1 MVDAIITSGFFGLK
15 HDVKIWCKGMPA
27 GQYLQYQYNP
37 EYYEEPER
45 IEYESDKTTTENFKV
60 GTWYYNAQNVY
71 EEARRLGMPC
81 LFIYSL
87 WGCGPCAI
95 YQKKLWNNEEFQE
108 WFKKQKFLLCGLECE
123 QQPMYDKHL
132 RFLVDNVSVNAK
144 NFAKEDQGETYESKP
159 VNALGAKFRRYAV
172 GNSTASTLMT
182 PVLIFMDENGDCWDY
197 SYHNLAL
204 DIRRFNVKG
213 MIQRLKSLCLY
224 HFDGN
229 SLANAKY
236 VVDAGKVFNA
246 ADYVTPVDN
255 PWQAGSNVM
264 NMSTSIHT
272 EDYDYEA
279 VMTPEQLEQSI
290 VSALMTV
297 P

>member
-1 MVDAIITSGFFGLK
+1 
-15 HDVKIWCKGMPA
+15 
-27 GQYLQYQYNP
+27 
-37 EYYEEPER
+37 
-45 IEYESDKTTTENFKV
+45 
-60 GTWYYNAQNVY
+60 
-71 EEARRLGMPC
+71 
-81 LFIYSL
+81 
-87 WGCGPCAI
+87 
-95 YQKKLWNNEEFQE
+95 
-108 WFKKQKFLLCGLECE
+108 
-123 QQPMYDKHL
+123 
-132 RFLVDNVSVNAK
+132 
-144 NFAKEDQGETYESKP
+144 
-159 VNALGAKFRRYAV
+159 
-172 GNSTASTLMT
+172 MT

-197 SYHNLAL
+197 SYHNLSL

-236 VVDAGKVFNA
+236 VVDAGKAFNA
-246 ADYVTPVDN
+246 ADYATPVDN
-255 PWQAGSNVM
+255 PWQVGSNVM

-279 VMTPEQLEQSI
+279 VMTPGQLEQSI